1 MSINERRRTIN
12 RDDPRV
18 KRTIKLLGDT
28 LMTLIVEKGY
38 EAVTIQDITD
48 RAEVSRTTFYLHFA
62 DKEELL
68 FESVRAMYD
77 DLMRAA
83 HMLDFSDE
91 AHLESALCD
100 PADFEHVKRY
110 LAFYKVMLSERGS
123 MGFFL
128 RVLDYLAEMMQ
139 QSIAGAG
146 MPPRVPL
153 PIVAHLAAGAEIAIM
168 TWWVRNDM
176 PYTPEAMAKF
186 LYQAQMYGVWWA
198 LGIDVSPGEPEKT
211 GGA

>member
-1 MSINERRRTIN
+1 MTINDRRRTIR

-28 LMTLIVEKGY
+28 LMALIVEKGY

-68 FESVRAMYD
+68 FESMRAMYD
-77 DLMRAA
+77 DLMREA
-83 HMLDFSDE
+83 HMLDFSDME
-91 AHLESALCD
+91 RTESALCE

-128 RVLDYLAEMMQ
+128 RVLDYLATLMQ
-139 QSIAGAG
+139 QSIEAVGL
-146 MPPRVPL
+146 PLRVPI
-153 PIVAHLAAGAEIAIM
+153 PVIAQAAAGAEIAVM

-198 LGIDVSPGEPEKT
+198 LGVDVPPK
-211 GGA
+211 A